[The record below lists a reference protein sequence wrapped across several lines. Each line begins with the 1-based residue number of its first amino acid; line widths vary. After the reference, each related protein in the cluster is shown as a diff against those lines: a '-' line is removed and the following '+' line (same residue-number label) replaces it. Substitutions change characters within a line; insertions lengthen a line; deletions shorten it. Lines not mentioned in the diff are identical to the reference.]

1 MALSSTHV
9 PPDAG
14 VTVLITGVPE
24 DKYELH
30 SISNTRTVHGTSNT
44 RIEHAITG

>member
-1 MALSSTHV
+1 LLRVALSSTHV

-30 SISNTRTVHGTSNT
+30 SISSTRTVHGSL
-44 RIEHAITG
+44 ITGNRKQ